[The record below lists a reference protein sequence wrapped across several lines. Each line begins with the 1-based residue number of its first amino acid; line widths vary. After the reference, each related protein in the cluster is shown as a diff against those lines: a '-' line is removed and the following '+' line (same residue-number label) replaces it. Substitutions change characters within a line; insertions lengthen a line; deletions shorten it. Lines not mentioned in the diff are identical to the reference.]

1 MTCSRIKIFDI
12 DMKKTEMKVRYI
24 IKGTHIVTAENI
36 KETKIMN
43 EKISQNTTESR
54 INIFIIKE

>member
-1 MTCSRIKIFDI
+1 MTCSRIEIFDI

-24 IKGTHIVTAENI
+24 IKGTHIVTAEHI

-43 EKISQNTTESR
+43 EKIGQNTTESQ